1 MGLFP
6 SIGFT
11 ICGLVFLVL
20 TMLMYFTKKKFD
32 NLENSIY
39 RALIVLTFINLI
51 LEFICVY
58 TISIRDSI
66 PVINEIL
73 CRGFILGCIVWVIT
87 FIGYIW
93 SLGKKEVSKEKS
105 KTYKKFLALFIILI
119 GIICF
124 TISCLLPIEYTAGL
138 NSEFNVIGGPGVYV
152 LYGVSFV
159 LVVIFLFYLLRNRAN
174 LPLSHR
180 LAFYFSFIFFIVVT
194 ALQTIYMDFNDLT
207 FIFSFFVIVM
217 YFTIESQ
224 DNQLLNE
231 LEKSK
236 NKAQA
241 ADNAKTEFL
250 SNMSHEIRTP
260 MNTILGFSESLLG
273 EKNLTKEMVKRD
285 VTFIHDASVSLLDL
299 INNIL
304 DISRI
309 ESGKEVVDEK
319 EYNLENLIFEIN
331 SIIYSRINKEVLE
344 FKMDI
349 DKNIPKKYYGDY
361 NKIYKSLI
369 NILTNAIK
377 YTNYGELK
385 FKVDGKKISDDEFE
399 ISFVISNTGH
409 DMKEEEFY
417 KDFDEFIKLGKTD
430 QNNIDSVRLGLIV
443 AKRLIAILNGS
454 IEFKNEVGK
463 GTKYIIKIPQKII
476 DNKSIGNIFD
486 NKDVVSNDLL
496 DLSGKKVLIVDDN
509 LVNIKLT
516 ARLLSQYKFEIS
528 SCLSGKECIEKVKEN
543 KYDLIFLD
551 HMMPEVDGLMTMKL
565 LKTSEC
571 NIPPVIALTAN
582 SYAGLKDMY
591 IKHGFSD
598 YLSKPINAK
607 ELNKLIDNYF
617 KDSRE

>member
-241 ADNAKTEFL
+241 VDNAKTEFL

-309 ESGKEVVDEK
+309 ESGKELVDEK

-331 SIIYSRINKEVLE
+331 SIIYSKINKEVLE

-385 FKVDGKKISDDEFE
+385 FKVYGKKISDYEFE

-409 DMKEEEFY
+409 AMKEEEFY

-528 SCLSGKECIEKVKEN
+528 SCLSGKECIEKVKEK

-607 ELNKLIDNYF
+607 ELNKLINNYF